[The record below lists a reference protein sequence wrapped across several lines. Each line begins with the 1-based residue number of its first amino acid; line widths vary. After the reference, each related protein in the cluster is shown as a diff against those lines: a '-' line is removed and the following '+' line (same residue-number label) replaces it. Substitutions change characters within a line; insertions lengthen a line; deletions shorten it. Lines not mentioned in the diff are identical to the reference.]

1 MTKMILAIVVTACL
15 VTPDEGLDKAAAKA
29 AEMTNYSYKTTTT
42 VEGLGKDGGVG
53 KPVTIE
59 VKIEKDK
66 PWQVKGGATEAFK
79 QGEKVIVKD
88 GDAWKEMAKPGK
100 PADGSKPDRKAMAVN
115 LALRGLKA
123 PHEQVKDIGTKIKEV
138 KREDSDGGAC
148 YSGELTED
156 AAKEFGAMQSGKAA
170 GKNATFKYTGSVK
183 VFVNGEGSIT
193 KLEIVTEGKGAV
205 KDQEMTIKQTRTI
218 EISEV
223 GSTKVEVP
231 EEVTKLLGQ

>member
-1 MTKMILAIVVTACL
+1 MTKVILAIVVTACM

-29 AEMTNYSYKTTTT
+29 AEMTNYSYKTTTIT
-42 VEGLGKDGGVG
+42 EGLGKGGVG
-53 KPVTIE
+53 KPVVIE

-66 PWQVKGGATEAFK
+66 PWQLKAGGAEQFK
-79 QGEKVIVKD
+79 QGEKVIVKE
-88 GDAWKEMAKPGK
+88 GDAWKEMAKPEK
-100 PADGSKPDRKAMAVN
+100 PADGSKPDRKAMAIN
-115 LALRGLKA
+115 MALRGLKA
-123 PHEQVKDIGTKIKEV
+123 PHEQVKDIGTKIKDV

-156 AAKEFGAMQSGKAA
+156 AAKEFGAIQTGK
-170 GKNATFKYTGSVK
+170 GGNKGPSFKVTGSVK

-193 KLEIVTEGKGAV
+193 KLEIVTEGKGTV
-205 KDQEMTIKQTRTI
+205 KDQEMTVKQTKTI